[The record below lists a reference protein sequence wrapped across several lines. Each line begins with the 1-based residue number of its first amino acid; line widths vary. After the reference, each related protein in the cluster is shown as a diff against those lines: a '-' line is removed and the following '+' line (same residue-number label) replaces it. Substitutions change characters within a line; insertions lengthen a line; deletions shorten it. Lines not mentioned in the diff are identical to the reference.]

1 MQRLVEI
8 ALVAALLVTGAPA
21 ADASKGVARS
31 LTGCVVDDVFYSVDG
46 RAYRIGV
53 PASLD
58 LRPFEG
64 KGVRLRGKLYPGDRF
79 VPDDGATFEVKQA
92 ICPRASLRLIKRDVV
107 IGFRVEATKAAE
119 AGDHDLAVERIG
131 QAMAVLTPPDCDT
144 FTDRAQVMALHGD
157 VAAAAKDIATI
168 KAKKCVIDGRM
179 NPLLLQDLG
188 NTLRA
193 KGARPSAIAALELAL
208 VACDGAWCRPQL
220 KRDLAAARAVK

>member
-1 MQRLVEI
+1 MLQRLMHI
-8 ALVAALLVTGAPA
+8 ALVAGVVFAATPA
-21 ADASKGVARS
+21 AEASKGVART
-31 LTGCVVDDVFYSVDG
+31 LTGCVVDNAFYSVDG

-64 KGVRLRGKLYPGDRF
+64 KGVRLRGMLYPGDRF
-79 VPDDGATFEVKQA
+79 VPADDATLEVTQA
-92 ICPRASLRLIKRDVV
+92 VCPRTSLRLIKRDVV

-119 AGDHDLAVERIG
+119 AGEHALAIERIG

-168 KAKKCVIDGRM
+168 QAKKCVIDGRM

-193 KGARPSAIAALELAL
+193 KGDRRSAIAALQLAL
-208 VACDGAWCRPQL
+208 VACDGDWCRPQL
-220 KRDLAAARAVK
+220 KRDLATARK